1 MTSLAAKATQNMV
14 SKSLIFL
21 ALVFVAYFHFNF
33 CYAEKAPY
41 YSFLQE
47 STSAP
52 QVSFYDY
59 IIIGGGTSG
68 CPLAAT
74 LSASANVLVLE
85 RGGSPYVNP
94 GNRARVLG
102 GGSVINA
109 GFYSHAEADFLK
121 QAGLNEALVNHSY
134 QWVETKVAFKPPMLQ
149 WQSALRNGLLEAGVL
164 PDNGFT
170 HDHVHGTKVGG
181 TIFDTGGH
189 KHTAADLL
197 EYAKS
202 TFHKWSAAAVGWRLG
217 VIFEDAT
224 GRKQSAFLTKDSKS
238 EVISSAG
245 TVTDVE
251 RCWSRPP
258 TRGGDGPSRGGPRDG
273 C

>member
-1 MTSLAAKATQNMV
+1 MV

-33 CYAEKAPY
+33 CYAEKDRSPGS
-41 YSFLQE
+41 YSQAFISE
-47 STSAP
+47 DGVYNS
-52 QVSFYDY
+52 
-59 IIIGGGTSG
+59 
-68 CPLAAT
+68 
-74 LSASANVLVLE
+74 
-85 RGGSPYVNP
+85 
-94 GNRARVLG
+94 RARVLG

-197 EYAKS
+197 E
-202 TFHKWSAAAVGWRLG
+202 
-217 VIFEDAT
+217 
-224 GRKQSAFLTKDSKS
+224 KQSAFLTKDSKS